1 MLFIELRNEL
11 QVCSTLMLCQITR
24 RRMMMIR
31 MMMKGTA
38 FYLLAVMLARV
49 CSGLGYAESSVQT
62 GQRAASR
69 HRNWCA
75 YVVTRTVSCV
85 MEDGVETYI
94 KPDYQRCTWGQC
106 PRVAY
111 RTYRRPRYKVAY
123 KMVTEMEWKCCH
135 GYSGQDCHDGPQVT
149 TTTNTQVNGGRP
161 RVTQTGFNTGGGQRG
176 EGDSEKIKQLE
187 ETIRGLSKDLHNM
200 QTTMHGMNQRLSG
213 LSGSIVPA
221 DSAQPHMK
229 ETINSIQTKLDH
241 LYNRTQVH
249 DQTLLTI
256 NNHLVNG
263 GGNELDGAGTGGG
276 GGGGAAGNQLNSLK
290 EEILTE
296 LERRVSLSCSAC
308 QAGVEDL
315 RRQQQEDRERI
326 QALEKLLSSM
336 DQHLRQSVEM
346 SHSET
351 LRSQACCKTV
361 SEFEKKLSDVEV
373 RVTSTANKCETIKG
387 RLDKELAGTGGGKG
401 KVTEDRLNGRLREL
415 EKRVNNTVRKVEQR
429 CTNSGNNMKDSV
441 QRDVTQLRNM
451 VLTQMDDHTFK
462 IGKIELDVAV
472 LGDTVR
478 DHSRRLGQLENITT
492 ILDRRLTSTTNMCNE
507 TCGPNG
513 KGEKTEETVKTLEW
527 RVVANQEDIQR
538 FDTKLNDLS
547 VSGDSLSDKV
557 ITLTDD
563 VKKIIAVTGLNGERF
578 NRIVSEVDELAR
590 SFEDCS
596 ICSSVRNDLLSLTNT
611 TISGL
616 SMCQSELTDLR
627 RKVDSG
633 ESACSQ
639 VCSNLQEEVGRLR
652 EEVEEC
658 TGQCKTNINDL
669 EKRLD
674 GHTVHNGRLGGDLKS
689 IQGELAGVMV
699 TFNSINNTL
708 KGLGR
713 TVHTHGNTLTDLTN
727 SKDEII
733 SEVNNLQTELMEHV
747 DDSKIRLD
755 SLGNEIQIITSNY
768 VKEVTECRR
777 TSEGLDRRITTLEGV
792 CVHADSFSDGL
803 DGIKDGLDGHVT
815 ELWSSINGLNV
826 TVTSQGDVI
835 HDIQHV
841 QLENVH
847 GKIRG
852 LNSSVLDLAR
862 EFHSFIEQ
870 DFMGPPGLPGP
881 RGETGERGV
890 QGLIG
895 LQGRVGPPGREGKQ
909 GPVGPP
915 GLRGEQGAAGSDA
928 HVPRLSFS
936 ASLTRPMRRAGT
948 IVFNE
953 VFVNEN
959 NVYNPRTGYFTAPVS
974 GKYFFSGILTGHKNV
989 KIEAVLSKS
998 NTGVARV
1005 DSAGYQPEG
1014 LEKPMAEA
1022 KHIPGAVAVFN
1033 IILPM
1038 EAGDT
1043 VCIDLVTGK
1052 LAYSSEPLTIFSGM
1066 LLYQTV

>member
-1 MLFIELRNEL
+1 MRME
-11 QVCSTLMLCQITR
+11 TL
-24 RRMMMIR
+24 
-31 MMMKGTA
+31 
-38 FYLLAVMLARV
+38 FYLLAFLLPRV
-49 CSGLGYAESSVQT
+49 SWGLGYSESSIQT

-135 GYSGQDCHDGPQVT
+135 GYSGEDCHNGPKVT
-149 TTTNTQVNGGRP
+149 TDTQVNGGRP
-161 RVTQTGFNTGGGQRG
+161 RVTQTGYNTGGGQRG
-176 EGDSEKIKQLE
+176 EGDTEKIKQLE

-200 QTTMHGMNQRLSG
+200 QTTIHDMNQRLPG
-213 LSGSIVPA
+213 LNGAIVPA

-229 ETINSIQTKLDH
+229 ETINNIQTKLDH

-263 GGNELDGAGTGGG
+263 GGNELDGVARGGEGTG
-276 GGGGAAGNQLNSLK
+276 GNQLNTLK

-308 QAGVEDL
+308 QAGVEDV

-326 QALEKLLSSM
+326 QALEKRINSM
-336 DQHLRQSVEM
+336 DQHLRQSLDISR
-346 SHSET
+346 SHTE
-351 LRSQACCKTV
+351 RFGACCNTV
-361 SEFEKKLSDVEV
+361 TELEKRLSNVDV
-373 RVTSTANKCETIKG
+373 RVTSTANKCDTIKG

-401 KVTEDRLNGRLREL
+401 RVSEDRLNSRLREL
-415 EKRVNNTVRKVEQR
+415 EKRVNNTVRKAEQR
-429 CTNSGNNMKDSV
+429 CTNTGNNMKDNV

-451 VLTQMDDHTFK
+451 VLSRLDDNSFK

-472 LGDTVR
+472 LGDTVT
-478 DHSRRLGQLENITT
+478 DHSRRLSQLENITT
-492 ILDRRLTSTTNMCNE
+492 FLDRRLTSTTNLCNE

-513 KGEKTEETVKTLEW
+513 KGRATDDTVKTLEW
-527 RVVANQEDIQR
+527 RVVSNQDEIQKFNTR
-538 FDTKLNDLS
+538 LNDLS
-547 VSGDSLSDKV
+547 VSGDSLSDRV
-557 ITLTDD
+557 INLTDD
-563 VKKIIAVTGLNGERF
+563 IKKIIDVTGVNGENF
-578 NRIVSEVDELAR
+578 NRIVTEVEMLGRD
-590 SFEDCS
+590 FEDCS
-596 ICSSVRNDLLSLTNT
+596 VCSSVEEDLRSFANSTM
-611 TISGL
+611 IGL
-616 SMCQSELTDLR
+616 SKCQTELTDLR

-658 TGQCKTNINDL
+658 TGQCKNNINDL
-669 EKRLD
+669 KTRLD
-674 GHTVHNGRLGGDLKS
+674 GHSVHSGRLGGDLKS

-713 TVHTHGNTLTDLTN
+713 TVQTHGNTLTDLTN
-727 SKDEII
+727 TKDSIV
-733 SEVNNLQTELMEHV
+733 SEVDNLQKEVTEHI
-747 DDSKIRLD
+747 DDSKLRFGNLD
-755 SLGNEIQIITSNY
+755 KEIQIIRSNY
-768 VKEVTECRR
+768 VTEVGECRR
-777 TSEGLDRRITTLEGV
+777 SSDGLDRRLSKLEGV
-792 CVHADSFSDGL
+792 CGRFDSFSDSLERIKEGL
-803 DGIKDGLDGHVT
+803 NRHVSGLWTCV
-815 ELWSSINGLNV
+815 NGLNV
-826 TVTSQGDVI
+826 TVTSQGDLI
-835 HDIQHV
+835 NNIQNV
-841 QLENVH
+841 QLEKVH
-847 GKIRG
+847 SNIHR
-852 LNSSVLDLAR
+852 LNSSVVDLVK

-881 RGETGERGV
+881 RGETGERGL
-890 QGLIG
+890 QGLEG
-895 LQGRVGPPGREGKQ
+895 PQGRVGPPGKEGKQ
-909 GPVGPP
+909 GPAGPP
-915 GLRGEQGAAGSDA
+915 GLRGEQGLAGSDA

-936 ASLTRPMRRAGT
+936 AALTRPMRSTGT

-959 NVYNPRTGYFTAPVS
+959 KVYDPRTGYFTAPVK
-974 GKYFFSGILTGHKNV
+974 GKYFFSGILTGHKNM

-1022 KHIPGAVAVFN
+1022 KHIPGALGVFN

-1038 EAGDT
+1038 EVGDT

-1052 LAYSSEPLTIFSGM
+1052 LAYSSEPLTVFSGM
-1066 LLYQTV
+1066 LLYKTI

>member
-1 MLFIELRNEL
+1 MET
-11 QVCSTLMLCQITR
+11 V
-24 RRMMMIR
+24 
-31 MMMKGTA
+31 
-38 FYLLAVMLARV
+38 FYLLLAFVLARV
-49 CSGLGYAESSVQT
+49 SWGLGYSESSIQT

-135 GYSGQDCHDGPQVT
+135 GYSGEDCHDGPKGT
-149 TTTNTQVNGGRP
+149 TDTQVNGGRP
-161 RVTQTGFNTGGGQRG
+161 RVTQTGYNTGGGQRG
-176 EGDSEKIKQLE
+176 EGDTEKVRQLE
-187 ETIRGLSKDLHNM
+187 ETIRGLTKDLHNM
-200 QTTMHGMNQRLSG
+200 QTTINGINQRLPG
-213 LSGSIVPA
+213 LNGAIVPA

-249 DQTLLTI
+249 DQTLLNI

-263 GGNELDGAGTGGG
+263 GGNELDGAARGGG
-276 GGGGAAGNQLNSLK
+276 GGPGGNQLNTLK

-315 RRQQQEDRERI
+315 RRQQQEDRDRI
-326 QALEKLLSSM
+326 QALEKLIGSM
-336 DQHLRQSVEM
+336 DQHLRQSLDI
-346 SHSET
+346 SRSET
-351 LRSQACCKTV
+351 VRSQACCNTV
-361 SEFEKKLSDVEV
+361 TELEKRLSDLEV
-373 RVTSTANKCETIKG
+373 SVTSTANKCDTIKG

-401 KVTEDRLNGRLREL
+401 RVTEDRLNGRLRDL
-415 EKRVNNTVRKVEQR
+415 EKRMNNTVRKVEQR
-429 CTNSGNNMKDSV
+429 CTNTGNNMKDNV

-451 VLTQMDDHTFK
+451 VLSQLDDHSFK

-472 LGDTVR
+472 LGDTVT
-478 DHSRRLGQLENITT
+478 DHSRRLSQVENITT
-492 ILDRRLTSTTNMCNE
+492 FLDRRLTSTTKMCNE

-513 KGEKTEETVKTLEW
+513 SGRKTDDTVKTLEW
-527 RVVANQEDIQR
+527 RVVANQDEIQKFNTR
-538 FDTKLNDLS
+538 LNDLS
-547 VSGDSLSDKV
+547 VSGDSLIDRV
-557 ITLTDD
+557 INLSDD
-563 VKKIIAVTGLNGERF
+563 VKKIKAVTGENGENF
-578 NRIVSEVDELAR
+578 NRIVTEVETLGRD
-590 SFEDCS
+590 FEDCS
-596 ICSSVRNDLLSLTNT
+596 ICRSIEEDLRLLTNST
-611 TISGL
+611 RSGL
-616 SMCQSELTDLR
+616 SRCQAELTDVR

-633 ESACSQ
+633 ESVCSQ

-658 TGQCKTNINDL
+658 TGQCKININDL
-669 EKRLD
+669 KNRLD
-674 GHTVHNGRLGGDLKS
+674 GHGVHTGRLGGDLKS

-713 TVHTHGNTLTDLTN
+713 TVQTHGNTLTDLTN
-727 SKDEII
+727 TKDTII
-733 SEVNNLQTELMEHV
+733 SEVDNLQKELTDHV
-747 DDSKIRLD
+747 DDSKIRFG
-755 SLGNEIQIITSNY
+755 SLGKEIQIIRSNY
-768 VKEVTECRR
+768 VTEVGECRR
-777 TSEGLDRRITTLEGV
+777 SSDGLDRRLSKLEGV
-792 CVHADSFSDGL
+792 CGRFDSFSDSLERIKEGL
-803 DGIKDGLDGHVT
+803 NRHVSG
-815 ELWSSINGLNV
+815 LWSCVNGLNV
-826 TVTSQGDVI
+826 TVTSQGDLI
-835 HDIQHV
+835 DNIQNV

-847 GKIRG
+847 SNIHR
-852 LNSSVLDLAR
+852 LNSSVVDLVK

-881 RGETGERGV
+881 RGERGERGP
-890 QGLIG
+890 QGPVG
-895 LQGRVGPPGREGKQ
+895 PQGRMGLPGIEGKQ
-909 GPVGPP
+909 GSAGPP
-915 GLRGEQGAAGSDA
+915 GLRGEQGPAGSDA
-928 HVPRLSFS
+928 LVPRLSFS
-936 ASLTRPMRRAGT
+936 AALTRPMRSAGT

-959 NVYNPRTGYFTAPVS
+959 NVYNPKTGYFTAPVS
-974 GKYFFSGILTGHKNV
+974 GKYFFSGILTGHKNM

-1022 KHIPGAVAVFN
+1022 KHIPGALAVFN

-1052 LAYSSEPLTIFSGM
+1052 LAYSSEPLTMFSGM
-1066 LLYQTV
+1066 LLYETI

>member
-1 MLFIELRNEL
+1 
-11 QVCSTLMLCQITR
+11 
-24 RRMMMIR
+24 MMME
-31 MMMKGTA
+31 TS
-38 FYLLAVMLARV
+38 FYLLALVCARV
-49 CSGLGYAESSVQT
+49 CSGLGYSESSVQG

-135 GYSGQDCHDGPQVT
+135 GYSGEDCREGPQ
-149 TTTNTQVNGGRP
+149 TTTNTQINGGGRT
-161 RVTQTGFNTGGGQRG
+161 RVTQTGLNTG
-176 EGDSEKIKQLE
+176 GDSEKIRQLE
-187 ETIRGLSKDLHNM
+187 ETIRGLTKDLNSM
-200 QTTMHGMNQRLSG
+200 QTTIQGMNQRLPG
-213 LSGSIVPA
+213 LNGAIVPA

-229 ETINSIQTKLDH
+229 ETINNIQNKLDL

-249 DQTLLTI
+249 DQTLLNI

-263 GGNELDGAGTGGG
+263 GSNELDGAAREGGSV
-276 GGGGAAGNQLNSLK
+276 GNQLNTLK

-296 LERRVSLSCSAC
+296 LERRVTLSCSAC

-315 RRQQQEDRERI
+315 RRQQQDDRDRI
-326 QALEKLLSSM
+326 RALEKLVGSM
-336 DQHLRQSVEM
+336 NQSLRQSLDI
-346 SHSET
+346 SRTET
-351 LRSQACCKTV
+351 ERSQACCKTV
-361 SEFEKKLSDVEV
+361 TELEKKLLGVEV
-373 RVTSTANKCETIKG
+373 KVTSTANKCETIKG
-387 RLDKELAGTGGGKG
+387 RLDKELSGTGGGKG
-401 KVTEDRLNGRLREL
+401 RVTEDRLNGRLREL
-415 EKRVNNTVRKVEQR
+415 EKRLNNTVRKTEQR
-429 CTNSGNNMKDSV
+429 CTNSGNNVKDTV

-451 VLTQMDDHTFK
+451 VLSQLDDHSFK

-492 ILDRRLTSTTNMCNE
+492 FLDRRLTSTTNLCNE

-513 KGEKTEETVKTLEW
+513 KGRKTDETVKTLEW
-527 RVVANQEDIQR
+527 RVVANQDEIQKFNTR
-538 FDTKLNDLS
+538 LNDLS
-547 VSGDSLSDKV
+547 MSGDSLSDKV
-557 ITLTDD
+557 INLMDD
-563 VKKIIAVTGLNGERF
+563 VKKIITVTGKNGEHF
-578 NRIVSEVDELAR
+578 NRIVTEVETLG
-590 SFEDCS
+590 SHFEECS
-596 ICSSVRNDLLSLTNT
+596 ICSSIKDDLSSLTNST
-611 TISGL
+611 TIGL
-616 SMCQSELTDLR
+616 SRCQAEVTDLR

-633 ESACSQ
+633 ESVCSQ

-658 TGQCKTNINDL
+658 TGQCKNNINDL
-669 EKRLD
+669 KKHLD

-689 IQGELAGVMV
+689 IQGELAGVRF
-699 TFNSINNTL
+699 TFNSINDTL

-713 TVHTHGNTLTDLTN
+713 TVQTHGNKITDLTDN
-727 SKDEII
+727 KDDII
-733 SEVNNLQTELMEHV
+733 SKVNNLQKELTDHV
-747 DDSKIRLD
+747 DDSEIRFGN
-755 SLGNEIQIITSNY
+755 LGKEIQIIRSNY
-768 VKEVTECRR
+768 VTEVGECRR
-777 TSEGLDRRITTLEGV
+777 ASDGLDQRLSKLEGV
-792 CVHADSFSDGL
+792 CTRFDTFSDSLERIKEGL
-803 DGIKDGLDGHVT
+803 NRHVSG
-815 ELWSSINGLNV
+815 LWSCVNGLNV
-826 TVTSQGDVI
+826 TVTSHGDLI
-835 HDIQHV
+835 DDIQNV

-847 GKIRG
+847 TKIHR
-852 LNSSVLDLAR
+852 LNSSVLELSK

-881 RGETGERGV
+881 RGERGERGP
-890 QGLIG
+890 QGLVG
-895 LQGRVGPPGREGKQ
+895 PQGRVGPAGREGDQ
-909 GPVGPP
+909 GPLGPP
-915 GLRGEQGAAGSDA
+915 GLRGEQGLAGSDA

-936 ASLTRPMRRAGT
+936 AALTRPMRSSGT

-959 NVYNPRTGYFTAPVS
+959 NIYNPKTGYFTAPVK
-974 GKYFFSGILTGHKNV
+974 GKYFFSGILTGHKNM

-1022 KHIPGAVAVFN
+1022 KHIPGALAVFN

-1066 LLYQTV
+1066 LLYETV